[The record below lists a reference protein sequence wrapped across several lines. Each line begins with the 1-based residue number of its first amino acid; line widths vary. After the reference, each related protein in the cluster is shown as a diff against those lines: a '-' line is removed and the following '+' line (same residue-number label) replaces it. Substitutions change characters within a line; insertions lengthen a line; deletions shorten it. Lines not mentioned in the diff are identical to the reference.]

1 MKQIQNKKWIAV
13 LVVAGMTLGLSGCFG
28 NKNPMPA
35 PSASPAPANAEQ
47 VRTGMGVVTQCKG
60 GMEKGGIT
68 VTAAGVL
75 LDEQGRI
82 LRCVVDEAECEL
94 TERDVGV
101 LGMPDMFRTK
111 YERGMEYGLKKASA
125 IGKEWYEQI
134 DAFCNAVKGKKPEEV
149 KKIVKKDGHAV
160 DNVAGCTIRVEPYV
174 NAIEKACENAQ
185 HLGAKATDS
194 IRLGTA
200 LHVGGRKTTFEKPGV
215 AQITASFALLSK
227 DKDGYV
233 TSAVLDEVEPVLEVK
248 ENKEMVVPSET
259 VKTKLEQGDSYGMKN
274 ASKIGREWHEQ
285 SAGLAQYLKGKNA
298 GQIQGIPANGSD
310 PDLAAVCTI
319 SINDLMAAV
328 SKAAE

>member
-1 MKQIQNKKWIAV
+1 MKRVQNKKWIAC

-28 NKNPMPA
+28 NKNPMPE
-35 PSASPAPANAEQ
+35 PSASQTPANAEQ

-60 GMEKGGIT
+60 GKEKGSIT

-75 LDEQGRI
+75 LDEKGCI

-111 YERGMEYGLKKASA
+111 YERGMEYGLKKASS

-134 DAFCNAVKGKKPEEV
+134 DVFCDAVKGKKPEEI
-149 KKIVKKDGHAV
+149 KKIMKKDGHAV
-160 DNVAGCTIRVEPYV
+160 DSVAGCTIRVEPYV
-174 NAIEKACENAQ
+174 TAIEKACKNAQ
-185 HLGAKATDS
+185 SLGAKATDS
-194 IRLGTA
+194 IRLGTV
-200 LHVGGRKTTFEKPGV
+200 LHVGGRKTAFEKPGV
-215 AQITASFALLSK
+215 AQITATFALLSK
-227 DKDGYV
+227 DKNGYV
-233 TSAVLDEVEPVLEVK
+233 SSAVLDEVEPALEVK
-248 ENKEMVVPSET
+248 EDKEMTVPNEP
-259 VKTKLEQGDSYGMKN
+259 VKTKLEQGDSYGLKS

-285 SAGLAQYLKGKNA
+285 SAGLAQYLKGKNV
-298 GQIQGIPANGSD
+298 GQIQGIPANGSV